1 MAKPRFAGFSIP
13 SRHTPTPAASAS
25 AARRRAAWLPAPRGM
40 AALLILGLALAA
52 CGPAAT
58 PTPGPMPI
66 PSLTPTPTVEP
77 TAIPRLTSTVTIE
90 PTALHLEEH
99 KLSAAPQADPFA
111 FQPVDGTQDSMLA
124 IHGAQRADRYPN
136 AQTTLHDNPALSSI
150 GDDTGL
156 TAELV
161 TASGNPPQQTALVW
175 RGDRQ
180 IFSTDAGLPSPV
192 MPLQGLWT
200 YGGHWALEI
209 LYSTPDVWAGQVF
222 IDGKLINKAN
232 NYDEAFSFQL
242 LDGKPFFF
250 YMRGGQ
256 AGYWYDGGDTNL
268 GYSQIPHYNCC
279 AESTLNPVQ
288 ARQMVAFFAQRGQ
301 TWYYDELGVFSTP

>member
-1 MAKPRFAGFSIP
+1 V
-13 SRHTPTPAASAS
+13 
-25 AARRRAAWLPAPRGM
+25 

-52 CGPAAT
+52 CGRSAT
-58 PTPGPMPI
+58 PTAAT
-66 PSLTPTPTVEP
+66 L
-77 TAIPRLTSTVTIE
+77 R
-90 PTALHLEEH
+90 LEEH
-99 KLSAAPQADPFA
+99 ELSAAPQAEPFV
-111 FQPVDGTQDSMLA
+111 FRPVDGTQDSVLA
-124 IHGAQRADRYPN
+124 IHAVQRTDRYPN
-136 AQTTLHDNPALSSI
+136 TQTTLHGNPALSSI

-156 TAELV
+156 TAELA

-175 RGDRQ
+175 RGDQQ

-222 IDGKLINKAN
+222 IDGELINEAN
-232 NYDEAFSFQL
+232 NYDEAFAFQL

-256 AGYWYDGGDTNL
+256 AGYWYDGQESDL

-279 AESTLNPVQ
+279 SESTLNPVQ

-301 TWYYDELGVFSTP
+301 TWTYDELGVFGAVP